1 MSLAKRRDS
10 LHAPSKTKRG
20 GDAVRRLVFET
31 SNTAKRRGGLQA
43 ACMPAS
49 RRRSQVLSLR
59 FFASL
64 FTALF
69 FATRPALTLE
79 AKPTPKIVSLAP
91 SNTELLLD
99 IGAEKTL
106 AGVSTNCNQVI
117 PNAAER
123 LKGIPITGTFVT
135 ANLERLTRVKPDVV
149 LLVSGQETIEAL
161 LKHRGFKVAVL
172 KNDKLAD
179 IPGNLRKV
187 GELSGKQKRA
197 DLLADN
203 FEERL
208 WVLNVLLNDASKKPK
223 VFYCTWAQPL
233 LTIGKTSFLNEVVT
247 ACGGINIAGGLAQ
260 PYPHFSVERLLIA
273 DPDIIILP
281 YDAKKQE
288 LLKRFPWNKLR
299 AVRENRLF
307 YSPDPKDDML
317 SRPTMG
323 VLEGL
328 YWLSV
333 RIHPELKPQLDNWH
347 VKVKSRILDIRAH
360 SVR

>member
-1 MSLAKRRDS
+1 MDGSMSS
-10 LHAPSKTKRG
+10 
-20 GDAVRRLVFET
+20 
-31 SNTAKRRGGLQA
+31 AKRRGGLQA

-49 RRRSQVLSLR
+49 RRDSQVLSLR
-59 FFASL
+59 FFALL

-69 FATRPALTLE
+69 LATLPALTLE
-79 AKPTPKIVSLAP
+79 TRSTPKLVSLAP

-117 PNAAER
+117 PNASER
-123 LKGIPITGTFVT
+123 LKGIPITGSFVT

-149 LLVSGQETIEAL
+149 LLVSGQEAIEAL
-161 LKHRGFKVAVL
+161 LKRRGFKVVVL

-208 WVLNVLLNDASKKPK
+208 WVLNVLLKDVSKKPK

-247 ACGGINIAGGLAQ
+247 KCGGINIAGELAQ
-260 PYPHFSVERLLIA
+260 PYPHFSAERLVMA
-273 DPDIIILP
+273 DPDVIILP
-281 YDAKKQE
+281 YDAKRQ
-288 LLKRFPWNKLR
+288 LFNRFPWNKLR
-299 AVRENRLF
+299 AVREDRLF
-307 YSPDPKDDML
+307 YSPAPKDDML

-333 RIHPELKPQLDNWH
+333 RIHPELKPRLDNWH
-347 VKVKSRILDIRAH
+347 VKENSRLLDKRTH